1 MRRLAS
7 RIASDTRGATIVEFA
22 LVAPVLLMA
31 TMGIFDLGYNT
42 YTTAM
47 LRGSIQ
53 QAARGATIEGSQMQ
67 SAQLDAIVASAVH
80 AVVPGATMTFTRKS
94 YASFSKVGQPEDY
107 TDVNGDGTC
116 DAGEPFEDANR
127 NGTWDRDRGRSGQ
140 GGARDAVLYTVDVTY
155 PRAFPI
161 APLIGMS
168 PTFTAR
174 AKTVLRNQPYNVQ
187 DQTSVTGN
195 CP

>member
-47 LRGSIQ
+47 LQGSIQ

>member
-47 LRGSIQ
+47 LQGSIQ

-187 DQTSVTGN
+187 DQTSVAGN

>member
-1 MRRLAS
+1 MRRLAP

-47 LRGSIQ
+47 LQGSIQ